1 MVHHYAEAMI
11 TRHWRGWTAIA
22 DANDYEHF
30 LLSELFP
37 SMRAISGFLGADVLR
52 RQEGDE
58 IAFITLTRFRSID
71 DVRAFAGE
79 PFDVA
84 VIEPRAAEL
93 LVHFDSRAVHYETSS
108 YLVDSR

>member
-1 MVHHYAEAMI
+1 MI
-11 TRHWRGWTAIA
+11 TRHWRGWTAVT
-22 DANDYEHF
+22 DAEDYEHF

-37 SMRAISGFLGADVLR
+37 SMPTISGFLGADVLR
-52 RQEGDE
+52 RREGE
-58 IAFITLTRFRSID
+58 EVAFITLTRFRSIE

-93 LVHFDSRAVHYETSS
+93 LVHFDGRAVHYDTSS
-108 YLVDSR
+108 YLVDGR

>member
-1 MVHHYAEAMI
+1 
-11 TRHWRGWTAIA
+11 
-22 DANDYEHF
+22 
-30 LLSELFP
+30 
-37 SMRAISGFLGADVLR
+37 VLR

-58 IAFITLTRFRSID
+58 VAFITLTRFRSID

-84 VIEPRAAEL
+84 VIETRAAEL
-93 LVHFDSRAVHYETSS
+93 LVRFDSRAVHYETSS